1 MSERPSGLAQW
12 VKFLSDE
19 EMPVLAQTARQVAG
33 IANHANT
40 SFADLAQVVLMDGA
54 MTARVLRL
62 ANSVY
67 YNPSTKRITT
77 VSRAIVMLGF
87 DTVRSIA
94 LSIAMVDTLLRGRQ
108 HERVVAEMA
117 GAFHAAVQAKAIATI
132 RGDVSAEEVFIATLL
147 HRLGYMAFWCFP
159 HGCEGPLD
167 EALVRHDKPAAAERE
182 VLGFTLDELTGA
194 INRDWHLSELL
205 AQALEGRDGDNPRV
219 GSLELGA
226 QIAAATNTFGWESAQ
241 ARQVIARAAEFMY
254 IPVDDATRLAH
265 SSARNAIQAANDY
278 GAGVAARLIPLPRA
292 VPAPGPGQEVA
303 PPVVGE
309 QPGDPEFQL
318 RILREL
324 SAMLA
329 ERVDLNALLGMVLEG
344 IYRGI
349 AMDRAVLAI
358 VTPDG
363 KRLKAKYVLGEES
376 EKLAGCFD
384 FAIGAGDRHII
395 AQVLSGGEAVWL
407 GRVSR
412 LWRQFLTPEV
422 TRCIGETDFFAM
434 PLAIGGRP
442 KGLLY
447 ADRRASGRP
456 LDERAFDGF
465 RHFCEQAVI
474 GLSVLGLRGAG

>member
-1 MSERPSGLAQW
+1 

-33 IANHANT
+33 IATHADT
-40 SFADLAQVVLMDGA
+40 SFADLAQVVLMDSA

-67 YNPSTKRITT
+67 YNPSSKRITT

-87 DTVRSIA
+87 DTVRTIA

-117 GAFHAAVQAKAIATI
+117 GAFHAAVQAKAIATT

-147 HRLGYMAFWCFP
+147 YRLGYMAFWCFP
-159 HGCEGPLD
+159 HGLEGPLD
-167 EALVRHDKPAAAERE
+167 EALARHVKPAPAERE
-182 VLGFTLDELTGA
+182 VLGFSLDELTGA
-194 INRDWHLSELL
+194 INREWHLSDLL
-205 AQALEGRDGDNPRV
+205 AQALEGRHGDNPRV

-226 QIAAATNTFGWESAQ
+226 QLAAATNSFGWESPQ

-265 SSARNAIQAANDY
+265 ASARNAIRAATDY
-278 GAGVAARLIPLPRA
+278 GAGVAASLIPLPRA
-292 VPAPGPGQEVA
+292 LPEPQPAVA
-303 PPVVGE
+303 AAPVVGE

-376 EKLAGCFD
+376 DKLAACFD
-384 FAIGAGDRHII
+384 FAVGPGDRHII
-395 AQVLSGGEAVWL
+395 AQVLGGGEAVWL

-422 TRCIGETDFFAM
+422 TRCLGETDFFAM

-447 ADRRASGRP
+447 ADRRISGRP